1 MVQSLRGQ
9 GWEVLYLS
17 GPPGAHPLC
26 SACLPEPSS
35 ALIWP
40 RPSFFLVVPHLLWPP
55 TLCLSLTEA
64 GETSSKYESA
74 HVLVLQKTLQ
84 MAPFSIEPCLSKGL
98 SPLSVSFLTLTVV
111 FSPPQSPQ
119 LSPTVLYSEP

>member
-26 SACLPEPSS
+26 SACFPEPLS
-35 ALIWP
+35 AFIWP
-40 RPSFFLVVPHLLWPP
+40 QPSFFLVVPHLLWPP

-64 GETSSKYESA
+64 RGTSSKYESD

-84 MAPFSIEPCLSKGL
+84 MAPFSIEPRVSKGL
-98 SPLSVSFLTLTVV
+98 SPLSASFLTLTVV
-111 FSPPQSPQ
+111 FSPPRSPQ
-119 LSPTVLYSEP
+119 LSPTALYAGP